1 MDLAGWERR
10 YLSGERAT
18 EDLDAPPTK
27 LLIDTA
33 RHIRPGKAL
42 DLACGTGRN
51 ALWLAEHG
59 WQVTAIDG
67 AHSAIEILRC
77 RASRRA
83 LAVDAR
89 VADLEKSDCEI
100 APASWD
106 LIAICYYLQRN
117 LFEPAKQGVTP
128 GGILIAIVHT
138 TERNEEPTATRMK
151 PGELAEFFSG
161 WEILHQYEGTPDDIA
176 HRRAVAEI
184 VARRPKGWQQ

>member
-10 YLSGERAT
+10 YESGERAS

-27 LLIDTA
+27 LVINTA
-33 RHIRPGKAL
+33 RHMRPGKAL

-59 WQVTAIDG
+59 WQVTAVDG
-67 AHSAIEILRC
+67 AHSAIEMLRS
-77 RASRRA
+77 RAFQRA

-89 VADLEKSDCEI
+89 VADLEKGDFEI

-117 LFEPAKQGVTP
+117 LFEPAKQGVRP

-138 TERNEEPTATRMK
+138 AEKGEQPTATRMK
-151 PGELAEFFSG
+151 RGELAGFFSG
-161 WEILHQYEGTPDDIA
+161 WEILHHNEGPPDDIA

-184 VARRPKGWQQ
+184 VARRPKSCQE